1 MSSSASQVKVPL
13 QLFGLEGRYA
23 TALYKAATQLKE
35 LDSVENELNQVQAAI
50 KNNPKLREAIVSPII
65 NAKLL
70 ETTLKGVGTTAKLS
84 SATTNLLV
92 LLAENRRL
100 KKIDGVIN
108 AFRQI
113 MSAHRGEVICEVVTA
128 RALDGGQRKQ
138 LEDVLRVS

>member
-1 MSSSASQVKVPL
+1 MSGSGGQVKVPL

-23 TALYKAATQLKE
+23 TALYTAATKLKQ

-70 ETTLKGVGTTAKLS
+70 ETTLQGVGTAAKLS

-113 MSAHRGEVICEVVTA
+113 MSAHRGEVICEVTTA